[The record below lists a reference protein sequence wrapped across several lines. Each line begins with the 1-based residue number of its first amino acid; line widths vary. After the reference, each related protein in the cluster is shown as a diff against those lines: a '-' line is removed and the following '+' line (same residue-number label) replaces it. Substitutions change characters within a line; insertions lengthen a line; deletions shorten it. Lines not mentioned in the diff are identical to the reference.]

1 VQAAHAACQLVHRFG
16 HLADPDRWGAHGPT
30 FIWYG
35 VDDET
40 GLLLWERRLA
50 GRAIA
55 YREPDRGDEL
65 TALAY
70 WGPRLR
76 EFDDLRLL

>member
-1 VQAAHAACQLVHRFG
+1 VWQQ
-16 HLADPDRWGAHGPT
+16 
-30 FIWYG
+30 
-35 VDDET
+35 
-40 GLLLWERRLA
+40 RLT

-55 YREPDRGDEL
+55 YREPDRGHEL

-76 EFDDLRLL
+76 EFDELHLL

>member
-1 VQAAHAACQLVHRFG
+1 ML
-16 HLADPDRWGAHGPT
+16 
-30 FIWYG
+30 
-35 VDDET
+35 DDEA

-55 YREPDRGDEL
+55 YREPDRGHEL

-70 WGPRLR
+70 WGPRLA
-76 EFDDLRLL
+76 EFDQLRLL